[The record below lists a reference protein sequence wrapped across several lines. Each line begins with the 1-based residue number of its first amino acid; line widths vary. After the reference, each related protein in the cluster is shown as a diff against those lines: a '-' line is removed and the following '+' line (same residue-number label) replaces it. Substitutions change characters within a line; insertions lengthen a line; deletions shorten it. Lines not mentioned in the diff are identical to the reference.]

1 MKKVR
6 IAVLLSMLSMLLM
19 PSLSPVFAADTI
31 KIGVPLAMTG
41 AYAGSGDNYWK
52 GITMAVDEINE
63 AGGLLGKKI
72 EIVRFDSQEF
82 APETVMQGAN
92 YLCGEKKVTAV
103 HAGWAGWGQDVRAYG
118 KFDVPFFCDD
128 GAEPAVDVYKSNPQQ
143 YSNIYFLTDM
153 GKDQGKSTFNMLKS
167 LPYDYPNKK
176 IVIINTDDTW
186 GTEVG
191 NTLESQFKEMGW
203 RVAMHET
210 VPYGINEWGPIL
222 TKIRR
227 IRPAIIHVEIPS
239 AQEVVTFFHQFIKQ
253 PTNSILSYGWGITPL
268 EVLSSLGKDA
278 DGIIGEMPAGMPAS
292 PAPNAACKE
301 WLDKYHARYKHDL
314 PAGSWIA
321 YTGVMLWADA
331 VRAIGNENDFA
342 AVNKHIKEAGYEGL
356 QGKIM
361 FGENNTLHGQKGS
374 PIVHYQVQDGRLK
387 ALATDPPFSWYG
399 GNTFQVPRWIE
410 KK

>member
-1 MKKVR
+1 VKKVR
-6 IAVLLSMLSMLLM
+6 ITALLSVLATLVMLSG
-19 PSLSPVFAADTI
+19 SPTAMAETI

-52 GITMAVDEINE
+52 GITMAVDEING
-63 AGGLLGKKI
+63 AGGLLGKQI

-92 YLCGEKKVTAV
+92 YLCGEKKVSAV

-128 GAEPAVDVYKSNPQQ
+128 GAEPAVDVYKSNPEQ
-143 YSNIYFLTDM
+143 YSNIYFLTDT
-153 GKDQGKSTFNMLKS
+153 GKDQGTSTFHMLKS
-167 LPYDYPNKK
+167 LPYDFPNKK
-176 IVIINTDDTW
+176 VVIINTDDTW
-186 GTEVG
+186 GMEVG
-191 NTLESQFKEMGW
+191 TTLENNFKELGW

-210 VPYGINEWGPIL
+210 VPYGIKEWGPIL

-227 IRPAIIHVEIPS
+227 LKPAIIHVEIPS

-278 DGIIGEMPAGMPAS
+278 DGIIGEMPAGLPAS
-292 PAPNAACKE
+292 PPPNEQAKA
-301 WLDKYHARYKHDL
+301 WLGKYHELYKHDL

-331 VRAIGNENDFA
+331 VKQVGNENDFA
-342 AVNKHIKEAGYEGL
+342 AINKHIREAGYEGL

-361 FGENNTLHGQKGS
+361 FGENNTLHGQEGS
-374 PIVHYQVQDGRLK
+374 PIVHYQVQDGKLK
-387 ALATDPPFSWYG
+387 ALATDPPFTWYG
-399 GNTFQVPRWIE
+399 DNKFVVPRWIE
-410 KK
+410 K